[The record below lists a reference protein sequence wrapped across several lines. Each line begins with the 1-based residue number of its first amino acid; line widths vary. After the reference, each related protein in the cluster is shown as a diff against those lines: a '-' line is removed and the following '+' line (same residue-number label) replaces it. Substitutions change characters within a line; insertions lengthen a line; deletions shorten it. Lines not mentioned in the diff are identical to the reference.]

1 MAGPAEL
8 LQYLVTGL
16 TLGSIYAL
24 IALGFVLVYNVT
36 GILNFTQGEFAMLGA
51 LLTVSI
57 YGHGVSLPVAI
68 VLAVL
73 LVALIGGLFQR
84 LAIDAAAA
92 RNASAVTMIIL
103 TIGAAVAL
111 RGVGLLNW
119 GTNPYILPAFSG
131 EQTIRLAGAAIIPQ
145 SLWVLGIV
153 LLVVIALFIFFEF
166 TYQGKAL
173 RACAVNQLAAR
184 LMGISPRTMSLLV
197 FSLAGALGALAGIV
211 ITPITMATYDMGLM
225 LGLKG
230 FVAAA
235 IGGLHSPGGAVLGGL
250 ILGVMEALGAGLISS
265 HYKDLMAFVVLI
277 VVLLYRPEGLLA
289 LSYGK
294 RV

>member
-1 MAGPAEL
+1 MAGPGEI

-16 TLGSIYAL
+16 TLGGIYAL

-57 YGHGVSLPVAI
+57 YGGGLSLPLSI
-68 VLAVL
+68 TLAVL
-73 LVALIGGLFQR
+73 LVAVIGGLFQR
-84 LAIDAAAA
+84 LAIDAA
-92 RNASAVTMIIL
+92 RNASVVTMIII

-111 RGVGLLNW
+111 RGIGLLAW

-131 EQTIRLAGAAIIPQ
+131 EQIIRLAGAAIIPQ

-153 LLVVIALFIFFEF
+153 VLVVAALFIFFEL

-184 LMGISPRTMSLLV
+184 LMGISPRNMAMLV
-197 FSLAGALGALAGIV
+197 FGLAGALGALAGIV
-211 ITPITMATYDMGLM
+211 ISPITMATYDMGLM

-230 FVAAA
+230 FVAAV
-235 IGGLHSPGGAVLGGL
+235 IGGLTSPGGAVLGGL
-250 ILGVMEALGAGLISS
+250 ILGIIESLGAGLVSS
-265 HYKDLMAFVVLI
+265 HYKDLISFVTLLL
-277 VVLLYRPEGLLA
+277 VLLYRPEGLLGFTQ
-289 LSYGK
+289 GK

>member
-57 YGHGVSLPVAI
+57 HGHGVSLPLAI
-68 VLAVL
+68 VMAVL
-73 LVALIGGLFQR
+73 LVALLGGLFQR
-84 LAIDAAAA
+84 LAIDAA
-92 RNASAVTMIIL
+92 RKASVVTMIIL

-111 RGVGLLNW
+111 RGIALLSW

-131 EQTIRLAGAAIIPQ
+131 EQIIRLAGAAIIPQ
-145 SLWVLGIV
+145 SLWVMGIV
-153 LLVVIALFIFFEF
+153 LLVVGALFFFFEF
-166 TYQGKAL
+166 TFQGKAL

-184 LMGISPRTMSLLV
+184 LMGISPRVMSLLV

-211 ITPITMATYDMGLM
+211 VSPITMATYDMGLM

-230 FVAAA
+230 FVAAV

-250 ILGVMEALGAGLISS
+250 ILGVMEAMGAGLISS
-265 HYKDLMAFVVLI
+265 HYKDLIAFVALL
-277 VVLLYRPEGLLA
+277 VVLLYRPQGLLG
-289 LSYGK
+289 LPHGK